1 MITIMMT
8 MIMIIMAWKKIVE
21 SVHDQIDRS
30 QEAFR
35 WLYNYVISTVRFIV
49 RNAMSTLGSKL
60 NKLIDSYSK

>member
-1 MITIMMT
+1 MITIMMM

-35 WLYNYVISTVRFIV
+35 WLYMLFP
-49 RNAMSTLGSKL
+49 L
-60 NKLIDSYSK
+60 